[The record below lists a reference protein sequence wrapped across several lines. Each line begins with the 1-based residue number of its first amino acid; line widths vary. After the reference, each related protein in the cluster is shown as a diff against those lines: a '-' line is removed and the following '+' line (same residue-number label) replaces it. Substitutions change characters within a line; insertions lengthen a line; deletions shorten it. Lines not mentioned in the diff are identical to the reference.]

1 MLILDTNKTPYICN
15 NGVKEEIC
23 YPERGIV
30 MAKRIL
36 VVDDDEMVLMA
47 LNELLAP
54 EGYEVDAILRVSEA
68 LEKLDQDGYDLMMLD
83 IIMPEMDG
91 FELCKRI
98 RKMERYKE
106 TPIVFLTA
114 KSREE
119 DRVLGLE
126 AGANLFLSKPISP
139 DKLLGIVSD
148 TIG

>member
-1 MLILDTNKTPYICN
+1 MP
-15 NGVKEEIC
+15 
-23 YPERGIV
+23 
-30 MAKRIL
+30 KRIL

-47 LNELLAP
+47 LDELLRPA
-54 EGYEVDAILRVSEA
+54 GYEVHTVLSAAEA
-68 LEKLDQDGYDLMMLD
+68 LERLDQNGYDLLLLD

-91 FELCKRI
+91 FKLCKRI
-98 RKMERYKE
+98 REKEDYKT

-119 DRVLGLE
+119 DKVKGLE

-139 DKLLGIVSD
+139 EQLLGIISD

>member
-1 MLILDTNKTPYICN
+1 
-15 NGVKEEIC
+15 
-23 YPERGIV
+23 

-36 VVDDDEMVLMA
+36 VVDDDELVRIA
-47 LNELLAP
+47 INELLRP
-54 EGYEVDAILRVSEA
+54 EGYEIHTVSGGSEA
-68 LEKLDQDGYDLMMLD
+68 LEKLDQDGYDLLMLD

-98 RKMERYKE
+98 REKENYRE

-119 DRVLGLE
+119 DRIRGLE
-126 AGANLFLSKPISP
+126 VGANLFLSKPISP
-139 DKLLGIVSD
+139 AKLIEIVSD